1 MKKFIKN
8 AFLGLLIGMV
18 NGMLGAGGGMLAV
31 PALKSNNMCQ
41 KEAHANA
48 VAVILPISVVSAALY
63 VFRGSV
69 EITDAVPFAIWGIPG
84 AILAALIL
92 KKISPVLLKILF
104 GGFMVWAG
112 IRMLFK

>member
-1 MKKFIKN
+1 MKRFIKN
-8 AFLGLLIGMV
+8 AFLGVLIGIV

-31 PALKSNNMCQ
+31 PVLRSNNMTQ

-48 VAVILPISVVSAALY
+48 VAVILPISVVSATLY
-63 VFRGSV
+63 VLRGNV
-69 EITDAVPFAIWGIPG
+69 QITEAVPFAVWGIPG

-92 KKISPVLLKILF
+92 RKISPVLLKIIF

-112 IRMLFK
+112 VRMLF

>member
-1 MKKFIKN
+1 MKRFIKN
-8 AFLGLLIGMV
+8 AFLGVLIGIV

-31 PALKSNNMCQ
+31 PVLRSNNMTQ

-63 VFRGSV
+63 VIRGNV
-69 EITDAVPFAIWGIPG
+69 QITEAVPFAVWGIPG

-92 KKISPVLLKILF
+92 RKISPVLLKIIF

-112 IRMLFK
+112 VRMLF

>member
-1 MKKFIKN
+1 MKRFIKN
-8 AFLGLLIGMV
+8 AFLGVLIGIV

-31 PALKSNNMCQ
+31 PVLRSNNMTQ

-63 VFRGSV
+63 VIRGNV
-69 EITDAVPFAIWGIPG
+69 QIGEAVPFAVWGIPG

-92 KKISPVLLKILF
+92 RKISPVLLKLIF

-112 IRMLFK
+112 VRMLF

>member
-1 MKKFIKN
+1 MKRFIKN
-8 AFLGLLIGMV
+8 AFLGVLIGIV

-31 PALKSNNMCQ
+31 PVLRSNNMTQ

-63 VFRGSV
+63 VLRGNV
-69 EITDAVPFAIWGIPG
+69 QITEAVPFAVWGIPG

-92 KKISPVLLKILF
+92 RKISPVLLKIIF

-112 IRMLFK
+112 VRMLF